1 MSGGVAQVVLVAGN
15 KWHGGDQRFI
25 GDQSA
30 DKTNLYDNYTTLAD
44 AIISNSIRRLMNMP
58 GTECVMLGNA
68 GHTDAADSRTFGF
81 PKSQTFCF

>member
-1 MSGGVAQVVLVAGN
+1 MSSGVAQVVLVAGN
-15 KWHGGDQRFI
+15 KWRGGDQRFI